1 MSHLPQSV
9 EDWREFTLTRGPRMA
24 AEAFLIKLGGLSGE
38 EQRAALCGL
47 PDARTLTR
55 RFEDAWPLR
64 ESALGGVPFLTKD
77 LYFRAGQPTF
87 AGSTFLPAEL
97 GETRTTSTLPAAF
110 ERDAG
115 AIECGRTQLNEF
127 AFGLTG
133 ESPHYGDCPHPEHPG
148 LLAGGSSSG
157 SAFAVARGLV
167 PFALATDTAGSIR
180 VPSGYCGVWGLRLS
194 PDIAPVGDIFPLS
207 PGYDTQGWIA
217 RTAADLRQ
225 VSAAVL
231 GEAPPAG
238 AGLWVGD
245 LGLGIPPADLAALRD
260 VALRAG
266 AQEDIPAVTLLRL
279 ALAEAAQAYPVLGG
293 HAAARVH
300 AAWLERRRSDYD
312 PVVWARLD
320 AGRRRTHEELRTAEA
335 VRTRVIDAFQVVFRR
350 HHFIAMP
357 ATFGGAV
364 SKHESDDTHRRRL
377 LALNTPAALAGLP
390 AVAAPA
396 RLPNGLTA
404 GVQFLFPDMANFGWD
419 LLLARLAGTQ
429 SR

>member
-1 MSHLPQSV
+1 MSLLPQSV

-24 AEAFLIKLGGLSGE
+24 AEAFLIKLGALGPE

-47 PDARTLTR
+47 PDVATLTR
-55 RFEDAWPLR
+55 RFESAWPLR
-64 ESALGGVPFLTKD
+64 EASLGGVPFLTKD
-77 LYFRAGQPTF
+77 LYFRKGLPTF
-87 AGSTFLPAEL
+87 AGSTFLPEEL
-97 GETRTTSTLPAAF
+97 GPTTRTSTLPAAF
-110 ERDAG
+110 EADAG

-133 ESPHYGDCPHPEHPG
+133 ENPHSGDCPHPERPD
-148 LLAGGSSSG
+148 LLSGGSSSG

-180 VPSGYCGVWGLRLS
+180 VPCGYCGVWGLRLS

-207 PGYDTQGWIA
+207 PGYDTQGWIT
-217 RTAADLRQ
+217 RSSKDLRQ

-238 AGLWVGD
+238 AGLWAGD
-245 LGLGIPPADLAALRD
+245 LGLGIPPDDLAAMRT
-260 VALRAG
+260 VAMRAG
-266 AQEDIPAVTLLRL
+266 AQEDVAAAMLLRL
-279 ALAEAAQAYPVLGG
+279 AFAEAADAYPTLGG

-300 AAWLERRRSDYD
+300 AAWLERRRPDYD
-312 PVVWARLD
+312 PVVWQRLD
-320 AGRRRTHEELRTAEA
+320 AGRRRTHDELRAAEA
-335 VRTRVIDAFQVVFRR
+335 VRARVTDAFRTVFRR

-364 SKHESDDTHRRRL
+364 SKAASDATHRRRL
-377 LALNTPAALAGLP
+377 LALNAPASLAGLP
-390 AVAAPA
+390 LVVAPA
-396 RLPNGLTA
+396 RLPDGLTA

-419 LLLARLAGTQ
+419 SVLGRLA
-429 SR
+429 